1 MLSKL
6 ISFALWCLGVNSS
19 MLEDLDLALN
29 YDLSDSLAE
38 EASASLLSSN
48 LLVLGEF
55 PFDVMTSLSAL
66 SN

>member
-1 MLSKL
+1 
-6 ISFALWCLGVNSS
+6 